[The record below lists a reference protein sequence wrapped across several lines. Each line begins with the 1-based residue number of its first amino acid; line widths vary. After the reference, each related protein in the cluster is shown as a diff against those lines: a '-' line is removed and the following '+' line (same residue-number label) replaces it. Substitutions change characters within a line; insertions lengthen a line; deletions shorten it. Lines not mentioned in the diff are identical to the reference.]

1 MGWLDGH
8 GFSPSTM
15 ETLLR
20 LFPSTLSPDI
30 HVRRASEQELRQLE
44 GKPGMLSAS
53 LQIVASPDADATV
66 RQAAAM
72 YVWSTDAAM

>member
-1 MGWLDGH
+1 
-8 GFSPSTM
+8 M

-20 LFPSTLSPDI
+20 LFPSTLRYVFLTHSSPDVD
-30 HVRRASEQELRQLE
+30 VRRASEQELRQLE
-44 GKPGMLSAS
+44 GQPGMLSAS

-72 YVWSTDAAM
+72 YV